1 MPSRTR
7 RAKGKAKGVIG
18 VSTRRH
24 GDGVEIRISDTGT
37 GIPEA
42 ARGRIFDPFFTTK
55 EVGKGTGQGLAIARS
70 VVVDKHQGEI
80 SFETEMGRARPS
92 SSGCRR
98 AKPKT
103 ARLRPKMKKR
113 ILFVD
118 DEAMILQGLQR
129 MLRSMRAEWEME
141 FVESAEAALRLLD
154 QKPFDVIV
162 SDMRMPRMNGA
173 ELLAEVMKRHP
184 TTVRLILSGYA
195 DKDLILKCVGS
206 THQYLAKPCDAE
218 SLKATVA
225 RASNL
230 EDSLRN
236 ERLKSL
242 VCQMNRLPSIP
253 SLYMQVVEKASR
265 ADLGR
270 RNWRNHRPGHWHD
283 GPGPQAGQLRL
294 LRPAPQ
300 LSSAEEAVA
309 YLGLDTIKSLVL
321 SMHAF
326 SQFEKAETGALKIES
341 VVEPQPASGQLAKAH
356 LQTRRPGPQG
366 RRRGVHRRHAPRHRQ
381 TGPGR
386 QFAQGLHG
394 GDAPGPIRIGASF
407 GRTPGFRRQSR

>member
-1 MPSRTR
+1 
-7 RAKGKAKGVIG
+7 
-18 VSTRRH
+18 
-24 GDGVEIRISDTGT
+24 
-37 GIPEA
+37 
-42 ARGRIFDPFFTTK
+42 
-55 EVGKGTGQGLAIARS
+55 
-70 VVVDKHQGEI
+70 
-80 SFETEMGRARPS
+80 
-92 SSGCRR
+92 
-98 AKPKT
+98 
-103 ARLRPKMKKR
+103 MKKR

-118 DEAMILQGLQR
+118 DEAMVLQGLQR

-141 FVESAEAALRLLD
+141 FVESAEAALRLLA

-236 ERLKSL
+236 DRLKTL
-242 VCQMNRLPSIP
+242 VCQMTRLPSIP
-253 SLYMQVVEKASR
+253 TLYMQVVEKSSR
-265 ADLGR
+265 SDSSVEEIGNIIGR
-270 RNWRNHRPGHWHD
+270 DIGMTAQVLKLTNSAFFG
-283 GPGPQAGQLRL
+283 LR
-294 LRPAPQ
+294 RQ
-300 LSSAEEAVA
+300 FSSAAEAVG

-321 SMHAF
+321 SIHAF

-341 VVEPQPASGQLAKAH
+341 LWNHSMQVASLAKRISKLEGQDAKATEEAFTAGMLHDIGKLVLAVNLPKEYTEATRLAHAGLELPLAEHQVFGANHADVGGYLIGLWGLPVPVVEAVALHHAPSRATQPAFSPLTSVHAANV
-356 LQTRRPGPQG
+356 LEWERPGSANGVPAPQLDDKYLG
-366 RRRGVHRRHAPRHRQ
+366 LVGV
-381 TGPGR
+381 
-386 QFAQGLHG
+386 
-394 GDAPGPIRIGASF
+394 S
-407 GRTPGFRRQSR
+407 SRLTAWREALAEN